1 MSEESK
7 ESRLQSYCTY
17 NYSDTVKG
25 IECSTVYIHALQN
38 IITKMITK
46 DEETASTVYD
56 TFTKFNKIVEANS
69 EFVNPETTE
78 ERKEEIKKTAIKLDE
93 WESDLYTLYSLL
105 QQMKYR
111 AKEQGLEIKQETDVT
126 KEEIEQISE
135 LMMKGENV
143 LGKLDKLQ
151 SKLKV
156 VK

>member
-1 MSEESK
+1 
-7 ESRLQSYCTY
+7 
-17 NYSDTVKG
+17 
-25 IECSTVYIHALQN
+25 
-38 IITKMITK
+38 MITK
-46 DEETASTVYD
+46 DEETAATVYE
-56 TFTKFNKIVEANS
+56 TFTKFNKIVEANT
-69 EFVNPETTE
+69 EFTNPETTE
-78 ERKEEIKKTAIKLDE
+78 ERKDEIKKNAIKLDE

-111 AKEQGLEIKQETDVT
+111 AKEQGLEVKQETDVT
-126 KEEIEQISE
+126 KGEIEELSN